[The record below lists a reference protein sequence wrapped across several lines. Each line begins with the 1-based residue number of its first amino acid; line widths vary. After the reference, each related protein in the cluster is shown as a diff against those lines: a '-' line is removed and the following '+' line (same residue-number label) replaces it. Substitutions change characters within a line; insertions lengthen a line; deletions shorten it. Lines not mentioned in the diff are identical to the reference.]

1 MADVPPH
8 TVPPDTLNEI
18 GILRRREV
26 EARIVGPLVDRLSAE
41 FGAERV
47 HAIVRDEIVEIAR
60 RQGAAMAHAIGS
72 NDIESFTAALAAW
85 GKDGALETEMV
96 ELSPSRLAFNVTR
109 CKYAELYRALGLAE
123 LGATL
128 SCNRD
133 GALMEGFNPNVEFR
147 RTQTI
152 MGGASH
158 CDFDY
163 RVSRDGAV

>member
-1 MADVPPH
+1 MAE
-8 TVPPDTLNEI
+8 VPPDTMNDI
-18 GILRRREV
+18 GILRRREI
-26 EARIVGPLVDRLSAE
+26 EARIVGPLVERLSAE
-41 FGAERV
+41 FGAQHV

-60 RQGAAMAHAIGS
+60 RQGAAMAESVGS
-72 NDIESFTAALAAW
+72 NDIESFTVALAAW
-85 GKDGALETEMV
+85 SKDGALETDLI
-96 ELSPSRLAFNVTR
+96 ELSEDRLAFNVTR
-109 CKYAELYRALGLAE
+109 CRYAELYQALGLQE

-152 MGGASH
+152 MQGASH

-163 RVSRDGAV
+163 RSTEPGS

>member
-1 MADVPPH
+1 MSELPVDRLNDVG
-8 TVPPDTLNEI
+8 VLA
-18 GILRRREV
+18 RREI
-26 EARIVGPLVDRLSAE
+26 EARIVGPLVERLSAE
-41 FGAERV
+41 FGSERV

-60 RQGAAMAHAIGS
+60 RQGAALAESVGA
-72 NDIESFTAALAAW
+72 NDIESFTVALAAW
-85 GKDGALETEMV
+85 SRDGALETEMV
-96 ELSPSRLAFNVTR
+96 ELSEERFAFNVTR

-152 MGGASH
+152 MGGATH

-163 RVSRDGAV
+163 RVGS